1 MERGILK
8 RLPEI
13 LWQHEIDSLSILVGF
28 MGPGFEYISK
38 SPALPSNLRSTFFLG
53 FFFFLDFMNLFSV
66 KMLQIQIHTKKD
78 KMPLSLFNDQ
88 PSRKGKIN

>member
-53 FFFFLDFMNLFSV
+53 FFFFFGFYEPLFS
-66 KMLQIQIHTKKD
+66 QNAANPDTHKKRQNA
-78 KMPLSLFNDQ
+78 SV
-88 PSRKGKIN
+88 SV